1 MKRPG
6 YSLTRL
12 AFWVSFVIAWG
23 LIIAIVV
30 AGVVFDAPQA
40 LGIGGIVIPS
50 MVLMVAALLGIH
62 RAFGS
67 MDMRTAAAAKAA
79 EPAAPAGE
87 SE

>member
-12 AFWVSFVIAWG
+12 AFWVSFVLAWG
-23 LIIAIVV
+23 LIIGIMV
-30 AGVVFDAPQA
+30 AGLVFNAPQTMGLA
-40 LGIGGIVIPS
+40 GIVIPS
-50 MVLMVAALLGIH
+50 MVLMVAGLLGIH

-67 MDMRTAAAAKAA
+67 MDMRTAATAAKPP
-79 EPAAPAGE
+79 EEE

>member
-12 AFWVSFVIAWG
+12 AFWVSFVLAWG
-23 LIIAIVV
+23 LIIGIMV
-30 AGVVFDAPQA
+30 AGLVFNAPQTMGLA
-40 LGIGGIVIPS
+40 GIVIPS
-50 MVLMVAALLGIH
+50 MVLMVAGLLGIH

-67 MDMRTAAAAKAA
+67 MDMRTAATAAKTS
-79 EPAAPAGE
+79 EEE